1 MTEANPG
8 NDAGREFDVVLFGAT
23 GFTGRQTVAYFSRHA
38 PASVRWAIAGRN
50 AAALDDVARAWGDPP
65 RIVCDSHDPA
75 ACAALARRTR
85 ILLTTVGPYLLHG
98 QALVEACVEAR
109 THYVDITGETA
120 WVRDLVDRFHETA
133 AANATRI
140 VPFCGFDSVPSDLGT
155 LIAVE
160 HLRRAHATGCRRVRA
175 FHRGRGGING
185 GTIASFLA
193 MQESGA
199 AARMRDPILLNPPDL
214 RDQSRPEA
222 EADPL
227 LPHWEPDLRAFS
239 APFIMGPIN
248 TRVVRR
254 SAALEASW
262 QEGYGD
268 GFRYQEYWKGEG
280 VFGLAETVGMAW
292 SQAMFPLL
300 AGIGPLRGLLKRM
313 LPEPGS
319 GPSEA
324 AMDNGF
330 FRCELIAEG
339 ENDHRI
345 RVVIADQGDPGNR
358 ATVKMLCESALAL
371 ALDAEYLPGAPHRGG
386 ILTPATALGQ
396 VLRGRLENAGV
407 DIRIDDPWNP

>member
-1 MTEANPG
+1 MTEVNQG
-8 NDAGREFDVVLFGAT
+8 NDTARDFDVVLFGAT

-38 PASVRWAIAGRN
+38 PTSVRWAIAGRN

-85 ILLTTVGPYLLHG
+85 IVLTTVGPYVLHG

-160 HLRRAHATGCRRVRA
+160 HLRRAHGTGCRRIRA

-199 AARMRDPILLNPPDL
+199 AARMRDPVLLNPPGM
-214 RDQSRPEA
+214 REQNRPEA
-222 EADPL
+222 ESDPL
-227 LPHWEPDLRAFS
+227 LPQWEPDLKAFS

-254 SAALEASW
+254 SAALEATW
-262 QEGYGD
+262 QQPYGG

-292 SQAMFPLL
+292 SQAIFPLL
-300 AGIGPLRGLLKRM
+300 AGVGPLRGLLKRM

-324 AMDNGF
+324 VMDNGF

-339 ENDHRI
+339 EDDRRI
-345 RVVIADQGDPGNR
+345 RVVIAGQGDPGNR

-371 ALDAEYLPGAPHRGG
+371 ALDAEHLPGAPDRGG

-407 DIRIDDPWNP
+407 EIRIDDPWNP